1 MLTNGHADCLD
12 VPIAPERGTDRL
24 ETAKAAKAFI
34 KAVGGAEQ
42 AKKCLEALPA
52 EIPVPLLTEWV
63 TFLAD

>member
-1 MLTNGHADCLD
+1 LNPREAL
-12 VPIAPERGTDRL
+12 
-24 ETAKAAKAFI
+24 

-52 EIPVPLLTEWV
+52 DIPVPVLVEWV